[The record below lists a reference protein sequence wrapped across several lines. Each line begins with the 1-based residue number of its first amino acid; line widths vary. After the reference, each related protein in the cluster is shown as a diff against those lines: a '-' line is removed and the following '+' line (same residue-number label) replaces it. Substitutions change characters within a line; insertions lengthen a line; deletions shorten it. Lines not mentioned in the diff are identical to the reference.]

1 MSMVEYGS
9 TFILN
14 HNSPKINQP
23 VNIKTSLKDHQ
34 KASVERMLYMEDNRD
49 IKNNFKNTNGRSQLS
64 LWESSF
70 EQYENSNSSATN
82 MNLNCGVIC
91 NPVGSGK
98 SLIILAL
105 IAQKKIVD
113 LYEKKAVISGN
124 FGPYLNFTHDMRKNR
139 ITINSNLLIVP
150 HPIYYQ
156 WYEYCKYDTKL
167 KVMYI
172 KGKGEINLIEGLI
185 NDEICN
191 NEEIAGHKFMGYLAL
206 SNIFSKYDIILVK
219 STAFRDFI
227 SNINY
232 YSHSLSNK
240 VPLLVWS
247 RFIVDEINSIELP
260 NNKFIRANYTWFI
273 TSSVVDLFNF
283 RIKKNG
289 FLKSVWKN
297 MVNTIN
303 YDSSYVYNSL
313 IDIPDNIISI
323 NKETYDKYV
332 NDAIKEIFKALYT
345 GSYYYNNKVPLK
357 IIVNYYKDNLEVID
371 EFENNIVPITFIAN
385 MIVRCSDKFIRD
397 SWKLPEVIHNEIQ
410 CKTPVVLDVLKGLVD
425 SKVLEMI
432 NAGDINGAISHVN
445 GIGIQDTTSI
455 VEAVTTT
462 LINDRHNLEALLEY
476 KKNKIFHS
484 FEDKNEAISRV
495 QEKLDSVNIRIKS
508 IEDKISNYK
517 ESKCPICWLDYDKP
531 VLLGCNCSTLFCF
544 ECITSSLKHAQS
556 KENKSCPMCRGKI
569 KGITLISESEI
580 KKDDEMEVDTIKNK
594 NTTMKE
600 LILDA
605 PHKKYLVFSNSG
617 GTFKNLHDEDDVEQI
632 STDSAGLHYTKV
644 FDYYGV
650 SAAIPKG
657 STSSINKTIEKFNR
671 GEINILFLNIKHF
684 GHGLNLEQAD
694 EVILFHKMTS
704 DEEKQAIGRAQRPGR
719 TTQLRVYHLLH
730 DNET

>member
-1 MSMVEYGS
+1 MTSNHTLDYS
-9 TFILN
+9 TKLGIP
-14 HNSPKINQP
+14 S
-23 VNIKTSLKDHQ
+23 
-34 KASVERMLYMEDNRD
+34 
-49 IKNNFKNTNGRSQLS
+49 
-64 LWESSF
+64 
-70 EQYENSNSSATN
+70 
-82 MNLNCGVIC
+82 
-91 NPVGSGK
+91 
-98 SLIILAL
+98 SLIN
-105 IAQKKIVD
+105 V
-113 LYEKKAVISGN
+113 
-124 FGPYLNFTHDMRKNR
+124 
-139 ITINSNLLIVP
+139 
-150 HPIYYQ
+150 
-156 WYEYCKYDTKL
+156 
-167 KVMYI
+167 
-172 KGKGEINLIEGLI
+172 
-185 NDEICN
+185 
-191 NEEIAGHKFMGYLAL
+191 
-206 SNIFSKYDIILVK
+206 
-219 STAFRDFI
+219 
-227 SNINY
+227 
-232 YSHSLSNK
+232 
-240 VPLLVWS
+240 
-247 RFIVDEINSIELP
+247 
-260 NNKFIRANYTWFI
+260 
-273 TSSVVDLFNF
+273 
-283 RIKKNG
+283 
-289 FLKSVWKN
+289 
-297 MVNTIN
+297 
-303 YDSSYVYNSL
+303 
-313 IDIPDNIISI
+313 
-323 NKETYDKYV
+323 NKETYNKYV
-332 NDAIKEIFKALYT
+332 NDDLKEKYFGTHPPGQPIPDYKYETNPIPLYYIED
-345 GSYYYNNKVPLK
+345 YYHHNDDVMDDIQCNGVPVSFL
-357 IIVNYYKDNLEVID
+357 
-371 EFENNIVPITFIAN
+371 AN